1 MPRIGISWFRISP
14 VFFGSLVII
23 KTKIDFHAGFC
34 HLLPR
39 SIRDGIS
46 RPLYLCL
53 NYSLH
58 WFANNLGWDR
68 QLVGSG
74 ILPGDVHESAKFGLG
89 H

>member
-1 MPRIGISWFRISP
+1 MPQIGISWFRISP
-14 VFFGSLVII
+14 VFFRSQVII

-39 SIRDGIS
+39 SIPDGIS
-46 RPLYLCL
+46 RLLYLCL

-58 WFANNLGWDR
+58 WFSNSLWWDR
-68 QLVGSG
+68 QRVSSG
-74 ILPGDVHESAKFGLG
+74 ILPGDVHESVKFGLG